1 MAWTGTNP
9 LQMAERS
16 SDPAAIANN
25 GQLYTKE
32 SSSRTELFFEDD
44 AGNVTQ
50 ITKSGQLNS
59 AEFSFPILAPNGTAA
74 APSYSFSSQPTWGFS
89 TDGANGFAASVGGNT
104 VGFRGASLELASTVT
119 LAWSSGAIYGTQ
131 DVILVR
137 DAAAVLALKNGTTA
151 QEFRVYGTTTGP
163 KYALMKHDGTNA
175 IYGTPG
181 SSGDTVFKDGG
192 TTLWTMSST
201 TGGLTAGGNFRF
213 SHGTSALATTATEG
227 YAHWQST
234 AGAPTGVPASIPSGQ
249 IPHVFDTTNDRLY
262 FYYDDGGGAAWHYIA
277 RTA

>member
-1 MAWTGTNP
+1 MGWTGTNP

-44 AGNVTQ
+44 AGNITQ
-50 ITKSGQLNS
+50 ITKAGQLNS
-59 AEFSFPILAPNGTAA
+59 AEFSFPLLAPNGTAA
-74 APSYSFSSQPTWGFS
+74 APSYSASASP
-89 TDGANGFAASVGGNT
+89 TDGMYFAQAGSVDFAIAGTRTAYIQANSVGILSDTGT
-104 VGFRGASLELASTVT
+104 FILGLA
-119 LAWSSGAIYGTQ
+119 A
-131 DVILVR
+131 DVKLTR

-151 QEFRVYGTTTGP
+151 QEFRVYGTTTGS
-163 KYALMKHDGTNA
+163 KYVRLSHNGTDAIFQSSSATERILIGTNLNTSW
-175 IYGTPG
+175 I
-181 SSGDTVFKDGG
+181 FE
-192 TTLWTMSST
+192 
-201 TGGLTAGGNFRF
+201 TGGGFTSNGNLRF

-227 YAHWQST
+227 YAHWQSC

-249 IPHVFDTTNDRLY
+249 VPHVFDTTNDRLY